1 MFLFDIKKVVTPE
14 LKKDGGDLYYINLS
28 QENYSLGGSSFGQI
42 HNKIGKKT
50 ASIKDAKYFK
60 KVFNSIQNKIISGS
74 ISAGHDVSSGGLITT
89 LLELCFSQENLGL
102 NIDISNLDENDVIKV
117 LFAENAGIVFQAD
130 AAVEGVLKENNIEVF
145 TIGTANNS
153 GKVTLKNG
161 EDNFSFD
168 VAETRDTW
176 YKTSF
181 LLDSKQ
187 S

>member
-1 MFLFDIKKVVTPE
+1 MQDIV
-14 LKKDGGDLYYINLS
+14 
-28 QENYSLGGSSFGQI
+28 
-42 HNKIGKKT
+42 KT
-50 ASIKDAKYFK
+50 
-60 KVFNSIQNKIISGS
+60 VFNTIQELIKADKIV
-74 ISAGHDVSSGGLITT
+74 AGHDVASGGLITT
-89 LLELCFSQENLGL
+89 LLEMCFADVNLGADF
-102 NIDISNLDENDVIKV
+102 DISELNEEDSIKV

-181 LLDSKQ
+181 SVRSKTNSKRVGQ
-187 S
+187 STF